1 MASRDKIIAKAEK
14 LVSKGKIEDAI
25 GQYEIILKDSPND
38 VNTLNRVGDLW
49 VRANKA
55 KEAVS
60 VFIRIAEHYSRDG
73 FFLKAIAIFKKIN
86 KLDPS
91 RLDVY
96 EKLAELYSR
105 QGLAMEAKSQYMV
118 LADAATKQG
127 NTKSALETY
136 RKIAELDPN
145 SINVHVK
152 LADLH
157 QAAGEKDKA
166 LEQYEKVGRMLLRKG
181 MVDESVQVFQ
191 KALKIAPDNVD
202 LIGSLAG
209 AMTEAGQ
216 AAQALVLLESAR
228 AENPSNGKLTS
239 LYGRTL
245 LESGQ
250 RGKAKTVLEEAVA
263 VLPGDHDSRIA
274 LSELYL
280 AESSTDLAQEILEPV
295 ANARADSGD
304 VSGSIGL
311 LNGVLETDSS
321 HIPTLRQVV
330 EVYRRANQETK
341 IITSLNALAEAHRA
355 MGENEEAASALGQIL
370 EREPENEQIRKKLEM
385 LRGSSGAAHAVE
397 PEPEPELELEPE
409 PEPEPEAEVAIEPEI
424 ELGDSA
430 ELDLEEVTDASTGIE
445 VDDDEAMTNFIVE
458 HMTEAEVF
466 SKYGL
471 IDRAIEHL
479 QKVIV
484 QVPDHLPAYQQLFR
498 AYLDEGQN
506 DNAGN
511 IASPLIALLRSR
523 GDDDELRKVED
534 ELAARGMTVSPADSG
549 RVSAPS
555 VELDEVE
562 DLTIDDSGDAVLA
575 VDVDDSVSI
584 DIEESPIEEISFDTE
599 EEPEELELDAGED
612 AIEIEASDEA
622 VEIEM
627 EAPIEI
633 DVEEEVELEAEEPGL
648 EIGAEEPVPE
658 IEAEE
663 EEAVGLELED
673 EAAIEEEPSVA
684 GPVDHAVLSEVDFY
698 IDEQLY
704 DEARERLQELDAK
717 HPGSDE
723 IASRLERVAR
733 EDAERGKQA
742 AAPPSLDI
750 ESELSSLLPDEE
762 PVQAGMTVEPS
773 EPEAPPVTI
782 SEEDEESLFA
792 DEDDFFDLAAELEE
806 ELGGDLD
813 GDVTVEDE
821 EQSLEDVFREF
832 KKGVEE
838 QLDSE
843 DYDTHYNL
851 GIAYKEMGLTDEAIG
866 EFQIASKDPQRAVE
880 CCSMLGLCFLEKGMP
895 QLAIKW
901 YTKGIELP
909 ETTEDEHLGLMYELG
924 NAYQQIGDTAQA
936 HKAFVEIY
944 GVNSNY
950 RDVAERIRELQNA

>member
-25 GQYEIILKDSPND
+25 KQYETILQDSPSD
-38 VNTLNRVGDLW
+38 VNILNRVGDLW
-49 VRANKA
+49 VRANRTQ
-55 KEAVS
+55 EAVS
-60 VFIRIAEHYSRDG
+60 VFSRIAEHYSRDG

-136 RKIAELDPN
+136 KKIADLDPN

-157 QAAGEKDKA
+157 QAAGDKQKA

-191 KALKIAPDNVD
+191 KALKIDPDNVD

-216 AAQALVLLESAR
+216 AAQALVILESAR

-250 RGKAKTVLEEAVA
+250 RGKAKSVLEEAVA
-263 VLPGDHDSRIA
+263 VLPGEHDSRIA

-295 ANARADSGD
+295 VNARADSGD
-304 VSGSIGL
+304 VSGAIAL
-311 LNGVLETDSS
+311 LNGVLQSDSS
-321 HIPTLRQVV
+321 HIGTLRQVV

-355 MGENEEAASALGQIL
+355 MGENDEAASALEQIL
-370 EREPENEQIRKKLEM
+370 EREPENEQIRKKLAM
-385 LRGSSGAAHAVE
+385 LRGTEGAAQAVE
-397 PEPEPELELEPE
+397 PEPEPELEPE
-409 PEPEPEAEVAIEPEI
+409 PEPEVAIEPEI
-424 ELGDSA
+424 DLEDSE
-430 ELDLEEVTDASTGIE
+430 ELDLDEGVTEDSSAGIDD
-445 VDDDEAMTNFIVE
+445 DDDEAMTNFIVE

-479 QKVIV
+479 QKVIG

-511 IASPLIALLRSR
+511 IASPLIGLLRSR
-523 GDDDELRKVED
+523 GHEDELRKVED

-549 RVSAPS
+549 RAPAPRA
-555 VELDEVE
+555 ELDEVD
-562 DLTIDDSGDAVLA
+562 DLTLDDSGDAVLA
-575 VDVDDSVSI
+575 VDVDDAVSI
-584 DIEESPIEEISFDTE
+584 DIEESPVEEISFDTE
-599 EEPEELELDAGED
+599 EEPEELELEVEED

-633 DVEEEVELEAEEPGL
+633 DVEEEVELAAEEDAGL
-648 EIGAEEPVPE
+648 ELEFEEEAGPE
-658 IEAEE
+658 LEVE
-663 EEAVGLELED
+663 EEAVELEP
-673 EAAIEEEPSVA
+673 EPEEKAPVVA
-684 GPVDHAVLSEVDFY
+684 GRVDHAVLSEVDFY

-704 DEARERLQELDAK
+704 GEARERLLELDAK

-723 IASRLERVAR
+723 VASRLERLDR
-733 EDAERGKQA
+733 EEAEGATADAEREA
-742 AAPPSLDI
+742 AALPSLDI

-762 PVQAGMTVEPS
+762 PVETGMAVDVP
-773 EPEAPPVTI
+773 PPGVPPVTI
-782 SEEDEESLFA
+782 SDEDEESLFA

-813 GDVTVEDE
+813 EDLTVEDE

-936 HKAFVEIY
+936 HKAFIEIY

>member
-14 LVSKGKIEDAI
+14 LVSKGKIEEAI
-25 GQYEIILKDSPND
+25 GQYEMILKDSPSD

-49 VRANKA
+49 VRANKTQ
-55 KEAVS
+55 EAVN
-60 VFIRIAEHYSRDG
+60 VFSRIAEHYSRDG

-105 QGLAMEAKSQYMV
+105 QGLAMEAKSQYIV

-157 QAAGEKDKA
+157 HASGEKDKA

-181 MVDESVQVFQ
+181 MVDESVQVFK
-191 KALKIAPDNVD
+191 KALKIDPDNVD

-263 VLPGDHDSRIA
+263 VLPQDHDSRIA

-280 AESSTDLAQEILEPV
+280 AEASADLAQEILEPV
-295 ANARADSGD
+295 VNARADAGD
-304 VSGSIGL
+304 VSGAIGL
-311 LNGVLETDSS
+311 LNGVLETDAS

-355 MGENEEAASALGQIL
+355 MGENEAAASALEQIL
-370 EREPENEQIRKKLEM
+370 EREPENEQIRKKLAM
-385 LRGSSGAAHAVE
+385 LRGSTGTAPAV
-397 PEPEPELELEPE
+397 EPEPELEL
-409 PEPEPEAEVAIEPEI
+409 EPEPEAEVAIEPEI
-424 ELGDSA
+424 EIGASA
-430 ELDLEEVTDASTGIE
+430 ELDLEEVTDSSTGIE
-445 VDDDEAMTNFIVE
+445 DDDDEAMTNFIVE

-479 QKVIV
+479 QKVIS

-506 DNAGN
+506 DNASN
-511 IASPLIALLRSR
+511 IASPLIGLLRSR
-523 GDDDELRKVED
+523 GDEDELRKVED

-555 VELDEVE
+555 VELDEID

-584 DIEESPIEEISFDTE
+584 DIEESPIEEISFDTG
-599 EEPEELELDAGED
+599 EEPEELELDVAED
-612 AIEIEASDEA
+612 AIEIEAADEA
-622 VEIEM
+622 MEIEM

-633 DVEEEVELEAEEPGL
+633 DLEEEVVELETEEPHL
-648 EIGAEEPVPE
+648 EFETEEPVSE
-658 IEAEE
+658 IEIEE
-663 EEAVGLELED
+663 EEAVELDLGD
-673 EAAIEEEPSVA
+673 EATVEEKPPVAA
-684 GPVDHAVLSEVDFY
+684 GPMDHAVLSEVDFY

-704 DEARERLQELDAK
+704 DEARERLQELQAK

-723 IASRLERVAR
+723 IASRMERVAR
-733 EDAERGKQA
+733 EEAERTTAAEEEA

-762 PVQAGMTVEPS
+762 PVEAGMAVEPPAS
-773 EPEAPPVTI
+773 EAPSVTI